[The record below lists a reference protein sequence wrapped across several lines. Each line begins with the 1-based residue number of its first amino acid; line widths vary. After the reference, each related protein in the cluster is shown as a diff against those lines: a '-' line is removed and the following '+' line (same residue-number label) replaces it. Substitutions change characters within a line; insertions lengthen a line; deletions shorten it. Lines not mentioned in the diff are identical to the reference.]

1 MSNRWDLR
9 ELADRLG
16 ETLQGAEDAFRLEQA
31 VYGLDSLD
39 EVRLHQLMVRGLS
52 RWYTVLRE
60 AYYPSSASGGG
71 VRKRSGRPR
80 CDLVITPHGR
90 PLRTSDEPDLFT
102 PADAVPPEEALW
114 VEVKS
119 AYQFKDVATTDSNY
133 AGQWRQGVVDDLK
146 KMLADS
152 RIHEAAM
159 LLVVFNESEEVLAK
173 DLELFQD
180 HLSSQKVLGPMV
192 TQVSLSSARHVRSV
206 RITDRMG
213 HRLASVAVWP
223 TMVR

>member
-9 ELADRLG
+9 EFADRLG

-39 EVRLHQLMVRGLS
+39 ELRLHQLLVRGLS
-52 RWYTVLRE
+52 KWYTVLRE
-60 AYYPSSASGGG
+60 AYYPSSAAR
-71 VRKRSGRPR
+71 RKSNRPR
-80 CDLVITPHGR
+80 CDLVLTPHGR

-102 PADAVPPEEALW
+102 PPDAVPPEEALW
-114 VEVKS
+114 VEIKT
-119 AYQFKDVATTDSNY
+119 AHQFRDVATIDSTY
-133 AGQWRQGVVDDLK
+133 AAQWRQGVVDDLK

-152 RIHEAAM
+152 RIHDAAI
-159 LLVVFNESEEVLAK
+159 LLIVFNESEDVLAK

-180 HLSSQKVLGPMV
+180 HLSSQRVLGPMV
-192 TQVSLSSARHVRSV
+192 TQTSLSTARHVRSI

-213 HRLASVAVWP
+213 HRLATAALWP
-223 TMVR
+223 TLVR